1 MQQQLPMQDKEI
13 MNDALSSEKSMTELY
28 NMYANECAS
37 NRVRSTMMTILT
49 ESHQMQAEVFNDMQ
63 QRGWYQTTPAEQ
75 QKIQSAK
82 QKYSAQ

>member
-37 NRVRSTMMTILT
+37 NSVRSTMMTILT

-63 QRGWYQTTPAEQ
+63 QRGWYQTTPAEH